1 MVKNRRLKRGGADDE
16 VHMYLNEIDNP
27 HQGLYDDG
35 GMTEEQIM
43 RYKAK
48 NTPKD
53 TGLENN
59 FEQIANIISEKA
71 KKITGNPASH
81 EQYKKRAKEFILSLI
96 DRKLE
101 LKISRNLE
109 KIILKFDYDED
120 IYFELVNVLVL
131 NELYKKL
138 NMDEYKDY
146 GNIRKYVESYMIH
159 NEVKLKN
166 ANSDLFKYLQR
177 NKLVVSED
185 EPFVIG
191 IGKPKGRKIKGG
203 KFINDLFNP
212 SKVLHELKKIPS
224 LPQKAVKTVVD
235 KVKDVF
241 KPDYSNF
248 PASAQKVLEERGNFP
263 IISLEINRTPLGKPV
278 QALINTL
285 TLGTFEKGKKESG
298 FDKFFH
304 LALICTVRN
313 TKGQNLQVVIMKN
326 SRIDVTRTFTSDPN
340 TEYLQVPLKGLN
352 FTPNQMLEMTRKRL
366 GDTKFFR
373 YDSFTDNCQVLVKD
387 LLTSIGLYGKK
398 EHDFVYQDTLS
409 VVKKIPMFNQQL
421 LHFTTDMG
429 NVFQKLT
436 GTGKKRRTAPKLRAG
451 QKCPR
456 MCGGKLEKCPAGYT
470 DFGLTCTRCTW
481 QGCNTTSKIN
491 VAETVNEV
499 KRGVSDAGK
508 VVKRAFEKFGNMT
521 KEAFVGIYDDIKKRH
536 PDIKRIEDGFKTVVK
551 AAKLTVANKDW
562 WNKTMTTPDTYI
574 LLVSTAF
581 TVASLAGVPA
591 AGTLASATKILGDLA
606 QGRPIKI
613 SDINSLALS
622 LIPVPQAGKVINASM
637 FDKVKTAMIGAKSMT
652 AAQRAAIIGKNIVTA
667 SNALIDTYGEKTI
680 PNVVVPSST
689 APASTQR
696 PYAIDDSNAELPNP
710 ATPEKGNPNRPVQPY
725 TPPTN
730 NIVLKG
736 GRYHLCDSCMIHNK
750 FNKFNKRGGR
760 KIRGGS
766 DNITPSSD
774 VIAKFKLGNDANGAY
789 KALKPCDAGYTDFG
803 LTCTRCIWQG
813 WELQCN
819 TVSKVDWSEVSD
831 DIRKAFQPLMDEF
844 KNVEDLFNKYAG
856 MTKELFQSL
865 ANQVQEFC
873 DDFDIIE
880 YEFFYQLEE
889 ELASLSWWKDVLT
902 DPMTYIFLM
911 CIICSGGTVL
921 GLFGAL
927 SEETTAALGALNAVK
942 DILTVIA
949 KIARGES
956 PNVQDIVNI
965 ILDFYTTTST
975 MATGASYWTQAKN
988 WLTGANAA
996 DKSVIIGRYML
1007 SILAWAEGKVTFNDF
1022 LASLEGTQNS
1032 QNAQEQ
1038 ANAANG
1044 VTPPPAPS
1052 NPPKPI
1058 PPNPNAGNPCKF
1070 GFVDDKGT
1078 RLFSKNDCLYNL
1090 NGQWYPDGE
1099 CLKKDGTGSY
1109 SVQCKDTPDPNS
1121 TGWPCGLNLGT
1132 YNTQK
1137 DLMDY
1142 TQDECD
1148 QMGGV
1153 YNGNGECLNPDGGSY
1168 SYNCNQNKAKSKDP
1182 CQLGQMLP
1190 SRINGIVYRQYNKDE
1205 CATLA
1210 PNGQL
1215 SPDATYNG
1223 IQYGSCQKQDGYKV
1237 YCPNGK
1243 GRPSKKNVAGGASN
1257 LVLHSVNIKS
1267 SVPLL
1272 QAQAIAR
1279 DIMKTNKNKKH
1290 RVTKNYTIFRNI
1302 PKTKFQPKTYVTKKI
1317 NKDVNIVLGNLK

>member
-1 MVKNRRLKRGGADDE
+1 MVKNRKLKRGGAGHNIKKAVEDVIDSLKGGSSRFFIFKSKEAQDEADYNLLDDKVKKWIVNFITGHAGGDVYNGDIQQLQTLIFVIITYWFKSNKDEKNKKITDSESPFEAEYHHIISGDRKKELDKHKPFIIGLGRRKIGGKRKRGGADDE

-27 HQGLYDDG
+27 HEGLMDNG
-35 GMTEEQIM
+35 GMDDVEIEK
-43 RYKAK
+43 YKAK
-48 NTPKD
+48 NTLKD
-53 TGLENN
+53 TGLDEHI
-59 FEQIANIISEKA
+59 EMVAKQICKKA
-71 KKITGNPASH
+71 KSTQKKAVKDFI
-81 EQYKKRAKEFILSLI
+81 YKLL
-96 DRKLE
+96 DRKVQLR
-101 LKISRNLE
+101 IARNLE
-109 KIILKFDYDED
+109 KIILKFDYDKEV
-120 IYFELVNVLVL
+120 YTQLVHALIL
-131 NELYKKL
+131 NELYKL
-138 NMDEYKDY
+138 NGKAVNPEFTLLNTIEPIMLNAELFI
-146 GNIRKYVESYMIH
+146 NNH
-159 NEVKLKN
+159 NQ
-166 ANSDLFKYLQR
+166 DLFKYLQSH
-177 NKLVVSED
+177 KLIISQD

-191 IGKPKGRKIKGG
+191 IGNPKRRNLKGG

-212 SKVLHELKKIPS
+212 SKVLHEIKKIPS
-224 LPQKAVKTVVD
+224 LPQKAVKAVVD

-248 PASAQKVLEERGNFP
+248 PASAQKVLEERGNYP
-263 IISLEINRTPLGKPV
+263 IVSLEINRTPLGKPV

-436 GTGKKRRTAPKLRAG
+436 GTGRKRRTAPKLRAG

-456 MCGGKLEKCPAGYT
+456 MCGGKLEKCPTGYT
-470 DFGLTCTRCTW
+470 DFGLTCTRCTL

-491 VAETVNEV
+491 VQETVNEV

-508 VVKRAFEKFGNMT
+508 VVKKAFDKFGSMT

-536 PDIKRIEDGFKTVVK
+536 PDIKRIEDGFKSVVK

-622 LIPVPQAGKVINASM
+622 LIPVPQAGKVVNASM

-652 AAQRAAIIGKNIVTA
+652 AAQRAAVIGKNIVTA

-680 PNVVVPSST
+680 PNVV
-689 APASTQR
+689 APPPKTRTQDN
-696 PYAIDDSNAELPNP
+696 YVIDDSNAELSNYY
-710 ATPEKGNPNRPVQPY
+710 TPEKIAPKQNNPAQPY
-725 TPPTN
+725 NPSN
-730 NIVLKG
+730 QIVIKG
-736 GRYHLCDSCMIHNK
+736 GKYHLCDSCMIHNK
-750 FNKFNKRGGR
+750 FNRVNTKSKKMRGGANG
-760 KIRGGS
+760 IVAS
-766 DNITPSSD
+766 AEVLS
-774 VIAKFKLGNDANGAY
+774 KFTLGNPRDKGLY
-789 KALKPCDAGYTDFG
+789 GALKPCDAGYTDFG
-803 LTCTRCIWQG
+803 LTCTRCIWSG

-819 TVSKVDWSEVSD
+819 TVSKVDWNEVSD
-831 DIRKAFQPLMDEF
+831 EIKKAFQPLMNQF
-844 KNVEDLFNKYAG
+844 QNVADAFNKYAG
-856 MTKELFQSL
+856 MTKQMFQSL
-865 ANQVQEFC
+865 ANQVQDFC
-873 DDFDIIE
+873 DNFDLIE
-880 YEFFYQLEE
+880 YEFFYQLEQ
-889 ELASLSWWKDVLT
+889 ELESLSWWKDVLT

-921 GLFGAL
+921 GLFGVL
-927 SEETTAALGALNAVK
+927 SEETTAALGALGAVK

-956 PNVQDIVNI
+956 PNVQDIVTI

-988 WLTGANAA
+988 WLTGANAV

-1038 ANAANG
+1038 ANQGNG
-1044 VTPPPAPS
+1044 VTPPEPPTK
-1052 NPPKPI
+1052 PPKPI
-1058 PPNPNAGNPCKF
+1058 PRNPNAADPCK
-1070 GFVDDKGT
+1070 
-1078 RLFSKNDCLYNL
+1078 
-1090 NGQWYPDGE
+1090 
-1099 CLKKDGTGSY
+1099 
-1109 SVQCKDTPDPNS
+1109 
-1121 TGWPCGLNLGT
+1121 
-1132 YNTQK
+1132 
-1137 DLMDY
+1137 
-1142 TQDECD
+1142 
-1148 QMGGV
+1148 
-1153 YNGNGECLNPDGGSY
+1153 
-1168 SYNCNQNKAKSKDP
+1168 
-1182 CQLGQMLP
+1182 LGQMLP
-1190 SRINGIVYRQYNKDE
+1190 SHINGQVYRQYNMLE
-1205 CATLA
+1205 CNQLA
-1210 PNGQL
+1210 DNGEL
-1215 SPDATYNG
+1215 SIDYGQWTDGQTYGQCFDVNNNR
-1223 IQYGSCQKQDGYKV
+1223 V

-1243 GRPSKKNVAGGASN
+1243 GRAKKST
-1257 LVLHSVNIKS
+1257 H
-1267 SVPLL
+1267 
-1272 QAQAIAR
+1272 
-1279 DIMKTNKNKKH
+1279 KKILG
-1290 RVTKNYTIFRNI
+1290 RIKNY
-1302 PKTKFQPKTYVTKKI
+1302 
-1317 NKDVNIVLGNLK
+1317 